1 MASSHAQQIAVA
13 NLYIALF
20 NRAPDAAGFSFW
32 NKALDSGVP
41 LQAITAG
48 FLTSSEATAIYLP
61 SQTASEFVST
71 LYKTVFGRAPDTD
84 GLAYWTDMLNAS
96 GGVGSIAGKTVVVT
110 EIIKVVGTPMLIQPL
125 GMPTADYT
133 ETFLDRDLFGRKGT
147 VSIDFATNLKSNDLV
162 LAKQVLAGLGR
173 YPVSDTSDY
182 VWVDP
187 SKTYTLTT
195 GGDTLAGTA
204 FNDTFNAPTFG
215 GPGALTNSINT
226 HDDLDGGAGVDTLN
240 AELGFAWREIPTI
253 NDIEVVKVTTQA
265 TGMLLDLR
273 NSTGVT
279 HVGFTGGTAGS
290 DGLIFNVG
298 AASLSVSNQTSNAA
312 FTGSTATTLAL
323 SLSQVGA
330 AGALTTVDLARW
342 GRGIGDDGSGAGD
355 GAMATRHDIDMKNAY
370 VALAETKASAAV
382 VDVNVKAAGAN
393 ALTLSAADA
402 GTVKHLTVTG
412 GGSVDFSGRAL
423 SGLETFTGGAGVE
436 KLTVDNALAASA
448 RIDLGAGDDTIILA
462 RGSVDGARIDGGAGN
477 DTIVTGAVTH
487 ASAGGNVPVQFQI
500 MAIGAATGTLD
511 ASVDTVSVTVL
522 GQEIVTDPVDI
533 GNPIAVASAVSRAVN
548 AQGAPIASAVK
559 ANPIGGTVWFGFSG
573 LYAEASS
580 AAITSNGDVD
590 GGHGTLNVCF
600 SSFSSSVPM
609 AAAIGTVDTLT
620 GGAGADTFVFTT
632 ADIANQAG
640 AVTAVITDFQTGVDR
655 IIVSNAGAGAGQFM
669 QAGSVASTLADLL
682 TTANAALDGTTRFYV
697 GQVGGDAYLVTD
709 IDGLGYTNVIKLAGV
724 GINGIGASDLYAG

>member
-32 NKALDSGVP
+32 NNALDSGVS

-48 FLTSSEATAIYLP
+48 FLTSSEGVAIYP
-61 SQTASEFVST
+61 ASQTASEFVST
-71 LYKTVFGRAPDTD
+71 LYKTVFGRAPDTG
-84 GLAYWTDMLNAS
+84 GLAYWADMLNGA
-96 GGVGSIAGKTVVVT
+96 GGAGSIAARTLVVT

-173 YPVSDTSDY
+173 YPVSDTVDA

-187 SKTYTLTT
+187 SKTFTLTT
-195 GGDTLAGTA
+195 GGDKFAGTA

-226 HDDLDGGAGVDTLN
+226 HDELDGGAGLDTLN
-240 AELGFAWREIPTI
+240 IELGFAWREIPTI

-265 TGMLLDLR
+265 AGMTLDLR
-273 NSTGVT
+273 NSSGVT
-279 HVGFTGGTAGS
+279 HVGFAGGTAGS
-290 DGLIFNVG
+290 DGLIYNVG

-342 GRGIGDDGSGAGD
+342 GRGIGDDGSGAG
-355 GAMATRHDIDMKNAY
+355 AAATRHDIDMKNAY

-423 SGLETFTGGAGVE
+423 SALETFAGGAGVE
-436 KLTVDNALAASA
+436 KLTVDNALAANA

-487 ASAGGNVPVQFQI
+487 ASAGGNVPVQFQV

-511 ASVDTVSVTVL
+511 ASVDTVSITVL

-533 GNPIAVASAVSRAVN
+533 GDPNAVAAAVRRAVD
-548 AQGAPIASAVK
+548 AQGAPIANAVK

-573 LYAEASS
+573 LYAEASH

-590 GGHGTLNVCF
+590 GGHGTLNVSF

-609 AAAIGTVDTLT
+609 AAAVGTVDTLT

-655 IIVSNAGAGAGQFM
+655 IIVNNAGAGAGQFM

-682 TTANAALDGTTRFYV
+682 TAANTALDGTTRFYV

-724 GINGIGASDLYAG
+724 GLSGIDASDLHAG